1 MPDDLLPLFPLN
13 VVLLPGAPLPLHV
26 FEERYKLM
34 IGECLDQSRE
44 FGVVRARGED
54 FESIGCTA
62 EILKV
67 IKRYPD
73 DRLDILTVGQR
84 PFEILSVNHELAYLR
99 AACTFLDDEEEVE
112 PDAENANRALI
123 LFHQVLELQS
133 SRADD
138 HELRP
143 DTPFLSFQMAAQLP
157 LDDDSKQQLLGLR
170 HESERLRQLTEY
182 LSNLLVLLEKGRKL
196 RRKAGGNGKLR

>member
-1 MPDDLLPLFPLN
+1 MPDDLLPLFPLD
-13 VVLLPGAPLPLHV
+13 VVLLPAAPLPLHI

-34 IGECLDQSRE
+34 IGECLNQGHE
-44 FGVVRARGED
+44 FGVVRAHGED
-54 FESIGCTA
+54 FETIGCTA

-67 IKRYPD
+67 IKRYAD
-73 DRLDILTVGQR
+73 GRMDLLTVGQR
-84 PFEILSVNHELAYLR
+84 PFEVLSVNHELPYLR
-99 AACTFLDDEEEVE
+99 AACAFLDDEEEVE

-138 HELRP
+138 RELRP

-157 LDDDSKQQLLGLR
+157 LDDDSKQQLLALR
-170 HESERLRQLTEY
+170 HESERLQQLTEY
-182 LSNLLVLLEKGRKL
+182 LSNLLVLLEKGQKL